1 MDNKLIKILGL
12 QRVAELS
19 GKSVEQLK
27 EMIVVASRQKEEA
40 KRELAANDE
49 YIRLKES
56 LKAVSGSVRDLNKEL
71 NAVIK
76 ASVQLLED
84 KGAV

>member
-12 QRVAELS
+12 QRAAELS